1 MNIPVE
7 LPSGKIVNIDRFIAL
22 LPVTSRERE
31 YILILDG
38 YPEPINL
45 EPKDADALKDFL
57 QLDAEI
63 VVKTNNSGWEKT
75 KQLQQNKRAIASLL
89 PGGQIA
95 LLAKRIERHKNMSQ
109 TESWQRRELFE
120 EFQQTI
126 DAQRLPGQ
134 KLYSQS

>member
-7 LPSGKIVNIDRFIAL
+7 LPSGKIVNIARFIAL

-38 YPEPINL
+38 YPEPIKL
-45 EPKDADALKDFL
+45 EPKDADALKYFL
-57 QLDAEI
+57 QLDAES
-63 VVKTNNSGWEKT
+63 VVNTNNLGGEKY
-75 KQLQQNKRAIASLL
+75 KQLQQNKRAIALL
-89 PGGQIA
+89 G
-95 LLAKRIERHKNMSQ
+95 KRIERHKNMSQ
-109 TESWQRRELFE
+109 TESLQRRELFE

-126 DAQRLPGQ
+126 DAKRLPGQ